1 MRLKRFS
8 FAILS
13 EPKVRG
19 IPARKTESEITVFSF
34 TRDSVVLIAAKDGE
48 ATPMYKYD
56 YRAIVFGESA
66 SQKGYKLGLWG
77 KMQTYRSLQ
86 NDLYATSYG

>member
-19 IPARKTESEITVFSF
+19 IPARKTDSELTVFSF

-56 YRAIVFGESA
+56 YRAIGFGESA
-66 SQKGYKLGLWG
+66 SEGVQVRFMG
-77 KMQTYRSLQ
+77 Q
-86 NDLYATSYG
+86 NADLSQPAK

>member
-19 IPARKTESEITVFSF
+19 IPARKTDSELTVFSF
-34 TRDSVVLIAAKDGE
+34 TRDSVVLIAAKDVE
-48 ATPMYKYD
+48 ATLMYKYD

-66 SQKGYKLGLWG
+66 SEGVQVRFMG
-77 KMQTYRSLQ
+77 Q
-86 NDLYATSYG
+86 NADLSQPAK

>member
-19 IPARKTESEITVFSF
+19 IPARKTESEITVFFSF

-66 SQKGYKLGLWG
+66 SEGVQVRFMG
-77 KMQTYRSLQ
+77 Q
-86 NDLYATSYG
+86 NADLSQPAK